1 MFPALDIS
9 SSAMTAQRIRMDAIS
24 GNMANVSTTRNEKGE
39 PAPYQ
44 PRFVIF
50 ATDDSIPDAD
60 GGVGVRV
67 QSVETAQVEPRYKF
81 QPGHPDAIKQGS
93 HQGYV
98 AYPNIDITTEMVDAL
113 EASRSYEANVGVME
127 MTKGMIQQALRIVA

>member
-1 MFPALDIS
+1 MFPSLDIS
-9 SSAMTAQRIRMDAIS
+9 TSALTAQKIRMDAIS

-39 PAPYQ
+39 PIPYQ

-50 ATDDSIPDAD
+50 ASDNSIPNAE
-60 GGVGVRV
+60 GAPGVKV
-67 QSVETAQVEPRYKF
+67 QSVETAQVEPRYKY

-98 AYPNIDITTEMVDAL
+98 AYPDIDITTEMVDAL
-113 EASRSYEANVGVME
+113 EASRAYEANVGVVE
-127 MTKGMIQQALRIVA
+127 MTKSMIQAALRIVG